1 MFRDPAHIMLAV
13 KVSHCHVPDCGR
25 VDLILNSGPPSR
37 FNLEPNEW
45 GEIRTHIAIPGESV
59 TDGEHYAI
67 IKVVNEYGHEL
78 ADHLYHDVGFLVN
91 TSSPGGRTDAA
102 PDTGGVFDTR
112 ALAACPVAPVC
123 SDWVDDDALGA
134 LERGDGDG
142 CSGHGKCVRGA
153 CVCAG
158 GWCGERCDHP
168 IFENNTYV
176 PETDPATSPSRCVK
190 ALFWEQGAQELG
202 EQLSALAARTSCG
215 SQDVLRFEAPPH
227 GLGTNLH
234 YMTVLLSKALQE
246 GKALVMDEG
255 TKWNYDAC
263 DGLGYECHFQP
274 LSACQAA
281 QAAAAGTPL
290 HRRADEIRYEHPDAH
305 DSHFVPAE
313 WRGYTHG
320 VLWWR
325 AQLTGFLLRP
335 QERLRARLRQVK
347 NMIGFSHPVVGLQ
360 VRRGDSCEHASS
372 SAIRPGCAPLDK
384 YAELVLAMAARYD
397 VRLVFLATDDAE
409 AVRYLRAAC
418 AKEGLEVI
426 TLSVDRSVFESSLFI
441 EYRLMLG
448 YVDKAAVADS
458 TMLDLLLLAEA
469 DYFVGGFGS
478 HFGRLAFELSVAAK
492 GRVPA
497 YASVDYPWFWH
508 VVCVCTCVC
517 LCACVCVGG
526 GMYVYRYVC
535 MYRCWHFLESRPIGP
550 WPSQFC

>member
-1 MFRDPAHIMLAV
+1 
-13 KVSHCHVPDCGR
+13 
-25 VDLILNSGPPSR
+25 
-37 FNLEPNEW
+37 
-45 GEIRTHIAIPGESV
+45 
-59 TDGEHYAI
+59 
-67 IKVVNEYGHEL
+67 
-78 ADHLYHDVGFLVN
+78 
-91 TSSPGGRTDAA
+91 
-102 PDTGGVFDTR
+102 
-112 ALAACPVAPVC
+112 
-123 SDWVDDDALGA
+123 
-134 LERGDGDG
+134 
-142 CSGHGKCVRGA
+142 
-153 CVCAG
+153 
-158 GWCGERCDHP
+158 
-168 IFENNTYV
+168 
-176 PETDPATSPSRCVK
+176 
-190 ALFWEQGAQELG
+190 
-202 EQLSALAARTSCG
+202 
-215 SQDVLRFEAPPH
+215 
-227 GLGTNLH
+227 
-234 YMTVLLSKALQE
+234 MTVLLSKALQE

-384 YAELVLAMAARYD
+384 YAELVLAMAARYQ

-426 TLSVDRSVFESSLFI
+426 TLSVDRNMFESSLFI

-458 TMLDLLLLAEA
+458 TMLEHRETTRFFEIFDDVHAQPHTSRFTYRRA
-469 DYFVGGFGS
+469 
-478 HFGRLAFELSVAAK
+478 AFFNTLKSKIGLMVARAAALRTNINIDDRPLPTK
-492 GRVPA
+492 KRRRT
-497 YASVDYPWFWH
+497 SSKH
-508 VVCVCTCVC
+508 
-517 LCACVCVGG
+517 CA
-526 GMYVYRYVC
+526 R
-535 MYRCWHFLESRPIGP
+535 GP
-550 WPSQFC
+550 TSFMLVREVTNHKLI